1 MEKQENE
8 IVSIIIPSR
17 QEKFLQKTILDVLEK
32 ADGPIEVFPILDGY
46 EPPSEEIVNDPR
58 VFYVRLP
65 QAKYTQKRHGINH
78 AVSICNGKFVM
89 SVDAHCMFAKGFDT
103 VLKQDW
109 QEKWVMIP
117 RRHRLD
123 AENWCLQPQADKRPP
138 IDYEYIMFRGLARDT
153 GFHGFKWDERTLAR
167 WDIPIDDTA
176 EFQGSCWF
184 MSKKWFQERG
194 FMSLNYT
201 GWGQESEEISFET
214 WKNGGRVVTD
224 KNTYYAHLH
233 KGKVYGRMYWMSR
246 EENRK
251 SYNYSF
257 KHWIVD
263 NNDFIIEFIKKF
275 PRMPGWPDNWEE
287 IVRKMKDDYNV
298 R

>member
-1 MEKQENE
+1 
-8 IVSIIIPSR
+8 
-17 QEKFLQKTILDVLEK
+17 
-32 ADGPIEVFPILDGY
+32 
-46 EPPSEEIVNDPR
+46 
-58 VFYVRLP
+58 
-65 QAKYTQKRHGINH
+65 
-78 AVSICNGKFVM
+78 
-89 SVDAHCMFAKGFDT
+89 
-103 VLKQDW
+103 
-109 QEKWVMIP
+109 
-117 RRHRLD
+117 
-123 AENWCLQPQADKRPP
+123 
-138 IDYEYIMFRGLARDT
+138 MFRGLARDT

-224 KNTYYAHLH
+224 KNTFYAHLH